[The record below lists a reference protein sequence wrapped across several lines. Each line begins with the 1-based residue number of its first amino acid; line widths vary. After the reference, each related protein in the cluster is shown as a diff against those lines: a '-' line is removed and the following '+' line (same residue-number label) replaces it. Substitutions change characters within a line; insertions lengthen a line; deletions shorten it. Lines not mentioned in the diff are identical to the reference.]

1 MASFTAPWK
10 SATPGPTMADART
23 ESLPHSPKWRLLAA
37 EELARPGQM
46 RLQPVRRGAW
56 VVDLRWVDIDVRAAR
71 ALQHLPEGLVGKR
84 LLDVLAGRR
93 GHRSIFDHYR
103 RVLETGV
110 PEVAAYDLGVA
121 MLAAPLLVWLGASWN
136 PAPALAHASRVL
148 GELSYPVYAIHYPAL
163 WMFGFVARKAGV
175 PALVWMPAFVVLIA
189 AAAWL
194 ALVRFDQPVRA
205 RLGRLAAR
213 GGRSVQMPST

>member
-110 PEVAAYDLGVA
+110 PEVALQLHVDLGSEDIWRH
-121 MLAAPLLVWLGASWN
+121 AARRQDDEVVVTLLNLGA
-136 PAPALAHASRVL
+136 ARRALALHA
-148 GELSYPVYAIHYPAL
+148 ELATRGATPA
-163 WMFGFVARKAGV
+163 GGAR
-175 PALVWMPAFVVLIA
+175 PDQA
-189 AAAWL
+189 AT
-194 ALVRFDQPVRA
+194 R
-205 RLGRLAAR
+205 
-213 GGRSVQMPST
+213 